1 MKDKKVYQTPLAVEE
16 AFEANSYVAA
26 CQWQITSSSGNN
38 RMQCANPKHGHFM
51 NGTYFTSVWIEA
63 TNSTCQIKVDR
74 SGIGKTD
81 TNGNNAEPVWGATVY
96 GANGDTYKCIE
107 TYTRDK
113 GTRDAKTYYVPSFVN
128 TSSDGGPCYGSY
140 VNTGDYN
147 EIKQKVFS

>member
-63 TNSTCQIKVDR
+63 TNSTCQIKVDK
-74 SGIGKTD
+74 SGIGKT
-81 TNGNNAEPVWGATVY
+81 NILHGNNAEPAPNATVY
-96 GANGDTYKCIE
+96 GANGE
-107 TYTRDK
+107 TYICNGIYRK
-113 GTRDAKTYYVPSFVN
+113 SGKKYYVPSFVN
-128 TSSDGGPCYGSY
+128 NESNGGACYGSY
-140 VNTGDYN
+140 VNTGNYN
-147 EIKQKVFS
+147 EIKEKVFS

>member
-38 RMQCANPKHGHFM
+38 RMQCANPKHEHFM

-63 TNSTCQIKVDR
+63 TNSTCQIKVDK
-74 SGIGKTD
+74 SGIGKTKVL
-81 TNGNNAEPVWGATVY
+81 NGNNAEPAWNATVY
-96 GANGDTYKCIE
+96 GANGE
-107 TYTRDK
+107 TYTCSSTYTKSGSGR
-113 GTRDAKTYYVPSFVN
+113 KTYYVPSFVN
-128 TSSDGGPCYGSY
+128 TNLNGGPCYGSY

-147 EIKQKVFS
+147 EIKEKVFS

>member
-63 TNSTCQIKVDR
+63 TNSTCQIKVDK
-74 SGIGKTD
+74 SGIGKT
-81 TNGNNAEPVWGATVY
+81 NILHGNNAEPAPNATVY
-96 GANGDTYKCIE
+96 GANGE
-107 TYTRDK
+107 TYICCLLYTSPSP
-113 GTRDAKTYYVPSFVN
+113 RDA
-128 TSSDGGPCYGSY
+128 
-140 VNTGDYN
+140 
-147 EIKQKVFS
+147 